1 MSFAQPVA
9 LVLLAVPLWVLL
21 WVWRRN
27 AAGRRVALPFD
38 HGKQGA
44 GKTWRVL
51 IDLAESLP
59 ALILMV
65 VIILLAGP
73 QQTGEPKTKR
83 KLNNIE
89 FCVDVSGSMTAP
101 FGSGSRYDMS
111 LNAINDFLDFRTG
124 DSFGLTFFGS
134 SVLHWV
140 PLTNDVSAFCCAPP
154 FMRPEK
160 VPPWMGGTMIGKAL
174 NACKEILVSRDEGDR
189 MIILVSDGGSFDL
202 AGGNDEAIAKTLKA
216 NRIVVNAIHISEG
229 EIPPTII
236 TVARGT
242 GGDVYTP
249 NDPETLKQVFE
260 RIDEMRET
268 KLEKVSAETI
278 DNFKPFCIA
287 GLSLL
292 GLSGLTLLGL
302 RYNPW

>member
-1 MSFAQPVA
+1 MSFAHPFVLA
-9 LVLLAVPLWVLL
+9 LLAVPLWLLL

-27 AAGRRVALPFD
+27 GAGRRVALPFD
-38 HGKQGA
+38 HGRRSS
-44 GKTWRVL
+44 GKRWRVL
-51 IDLAESLP
+51 IDLAESIP
-59 ALILMV
+59 ALILV
-65 VIILLAGP
+65 VVVLLLSGP
-73 QQTGEPKTKR
+73 RQTGEPKTKQ

-89 FCVDVSGSMTAP
+89 FCVDVSASMTAP
-101 FGSGSRYDMS
+101 FGTGSRYDTS
-111 LNAINDFLDFRTG
+111 LKAINDFLDFRTG

-140 PLTNDVSAFCCAPP
+140 PLTNDVSAFRCAPP
-154 FMRPEK
+154 FMRPEN

-174 NACKEILVSRDEGDR
+174 TACKEILTSREEGDR

-202 AGGNDEAIAKTLKA
+202 AGGNDEAIAQTLRA
-216 NRIVVNAIHISEG
+216 SRIVVNAIHISEG
-229 EIPPTII
+229 EIPDSII

-249 NDPETLKQVFE
+249 NDPETLKEVFK
-260 RIDEMRET
+260 RIDAMQET
-268 KLEKVSAETI
+268 KLEKVSAETL
-278 DNFKPFCIA
+278 DHFGPFCIA

-292 GLSGLTLLGL
+292 GLSGLTMLGL